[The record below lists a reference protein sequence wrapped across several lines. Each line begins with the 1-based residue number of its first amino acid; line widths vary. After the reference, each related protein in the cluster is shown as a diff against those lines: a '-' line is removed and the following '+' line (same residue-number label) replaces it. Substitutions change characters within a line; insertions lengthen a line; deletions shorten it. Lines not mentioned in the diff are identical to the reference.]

1 MKSENRVRELISDG
15 ERRIKILSAME
26 IELAAKSPFIEAVL
40 EFLKHNPEFYE
51 MAVHRIDSEK
61 DNLGKIMA
69 SLECLKTIAV

>member
-51 MAVHRIDSEK
+51 MAVNRIDSEK